1 MINNKTKNVAFNAL
15 VKKAID
21 VLMFPLIA
29 ILLGLFVAVFF
40 VMWAKNLGFIDG
52 TATLFSA
59 IWEGTFGKRA
69 NFIETLVAM
78 TPLIFTG
85 LAHSVAF
92 RTGLFN
98 IGVEGQFIMGMLAA
112 ALIGLIPGIPAPIH
126 VTLVLLGG
134 LIFGAVWAA
143 IPGYLKAKV
152 GTNEVVNT
160 IMMNFIAMNVSNYF
174 VKGPIHREGS
184 ASSKMILESAQ
195 LYRFLSPSE
204 RVNVGLFIGIALI
217 FVIYWLLWKTT
228 IGYELRAVGLNMHAA
243 EYGGIN
249 SKKNIILAM
258 VISGAI
264 AGLGGAAHVAGTI
277 HKAHQ
282 LVGFTNYGFDGI
294 AVALLAKSH
303 PIGVLFSSLL
313 FGGLNSSARI
323 LQKFRIPKQIVY
335 IIQGII
341 IIFVAA
347 DYIYKWLKEK
357 KKKEAIKNA

>member
-1 MINNKTKNVAFNAL
+1 MVNNTAKIDI
-15 VKKAID
+15 KKGLKSAQD
-21 VLMFPLIA
+21 VLLFPLIA
-29 ILLGLFVAVFF
+29 IVFALFVAVFF
-40 VMWAKNLGFIDG
+40 VMWAKNMGFFEG
-52 TATLFSA
+52 AATLFSA

-69 NFIETLVAM
+69 NFIETLVAV

-85 LAHSVAF
+85 LAHAVAF

-126 VTLVLLGG
+126 VILVLLGG
-134 LIFGAVWAA
+134 VIFGAIWAA

-184 ASSKMILESAQ
+184 ASSKMILESAK

-204 RVNVGLFIGIALI
+204 RVNVGLFIGIVLAILI
-217 FVIYWLLWKTT
+217 YFLLWKTT
-228 IGYELRAVGLNMHAA
+228 IGYEIRAVGLNMFAA

-294 AVALLAKSH
+294 AVALLGKSH
-303 PIGVLFSSLL
+303 PIGVLFSSVL

-347 DYIYKWLKEK
+347 DYIYKWIVQKR
-357 KKKEAIKNA
+357 KKEAIKNA

>member
-1 MINNKTKNVAFNAL
+1 MVNNTAKIDTRKALKNMQ
-15 VKKAID
+15 D
-21 VLMFPLIA
+21 VLLFPLFA
-29 ILLGLFVAVFF
+29 IIFALFVAVFF
-40 VMWAKNLGFIDG
+40 VMWAKNMGFFEG
-52 TATLFSA
+52 AATLFTA

-69 NFIETLVAM
+69 NFIETLVAV

-85 LAHSVAF
+85 LAHAVAF

-112 ALIGLIPGIPAPIH
+112 ALIGLIPGIPSVLH
-126 VTLVLLGG
+126 VTLVLVGG
-134 LIFGAVWAA
+134 IIFGAIWAA

-184 ASSKMILESAQ
+184 ASSQMILESAR

-204 RVNVGLFIGIALI
+204 RVNVGLFIGIILAVLI
-217 FVIYWLLWKTT
+217 YFLLWKTT
-228 IGYELRAVGLNMHAA
+228 IGYEIRAVGLNMFAA

-264 AGLGGAAHVAGTI
+264 AGLGGAVHVAGTI

-294 AVALLAKSH
+294 AVALLGKSH
-303 PIGVLFSSLL
+303 PIGVLFSSVL

-347 DYIYKWLKEK
+347 DYIYKWIVQKR
-357 KKKEAIKNA
+357 KKEAIKNA